1 VETPDPQTYRD
12 EHGVAVRRWIGVGL
26 FKDVPTKAITLMA
39 QAGSS
44 VSTGTLTMPNM
55 MGDGQFDVRPVGD
68 MRRAAVTIFTLDLNL
83 EAP

>member
-1 VETPDPQTYRD
+1 MWKPPMIKPIATSM
-12 EHGVAVRRWIGVGL
+12 AVVYGIGYGVGI

-55 MGDGQFDVRPVGD
+55 VGDGQFDLRPAVD
-68 MRRAAVTIFTLDLNL
+68 MRRAALTT
-83 EAP
+83 PPST

>member
-1 VETPDPQTYRD
+1 MWKPPFLKPLATGMALVY
-12 EHGVAVRRWIGVGL
+12 GVGYGVGL

-55 MGDGQFDVRPVGD
+55 MGDGHFNLRPSIVVAT
-68 MRRAAVTIFTLDLNL
+68 RTCVISSQC
-83 EAP
+83 

>member
-1 VETPDPQTYRD
+1 MWKPPFLKPLATGMALVY
-12 EHGVAVRRWIGVGL
+12 GVGYGVGL

-55 MGDGQFDVRPVGD
+55 MGDGHFNLRPSID
-68 MRRAAVTIFTLDLNL
+68 TRRAAVTISPST
-83 EAP
+83 